1 MAVPQQA
8 LCVSG
13 GHRALL
19 VTRTW
24 PLRGHPADLINFT
37 AEDAIMTLDT
47 GAAVSKQRI
56 TELKDRLLALKEHL

>member
-1 MAVPQQA
+1 V
-8 LCVSG
+8 VD
-13 GHRALL
+13 
-19 VTRTW
+19 V
-24 PLRGHPADLINFT
+24 INFI